1 MSTSNSIRVCD
12 VMTRPSPFVRQH
24 APLGEV
30 VETLL
35 SNNVMGLPVLDDHD
49 RVVGFVSEQDCIHSM
64 LVSSYHCEGAP
75 NVDDVMHNEVLS
87 VEPEQ
92 SIVDLAQIMGKNK
105 PKLYPVI
112 DDGRLVGL
120 ITRSAILSALWE
132 SRTHCD
138 AQ

>member
-1 MSTSNSIRVCD
+1 MTNSIRVSE
-12 VMTRPSPFVRQH
+12 VMISPAPFVRQH
-24 APLGEV
+24 TPLGEV
-30 VETLL
+30 VDTLL
-35 SNNVMGLPVLDDHD
+35 KNGVMGLPVLDEAD

-87 VEPEQ
+87 VTAEQ
-92 SIVDLAQIMGKNK
+92 NIVDLAQNMGKNK

-112 DDGRLVGL
+112 DDGKLIGL

-132 SRTHCD
+132 NRAHCD